1 VPSTFVSNMPAV
13 TLAIA
18 VGSAGGVQKAAYH
31 VRNSIVLALRN
42 IPKRTGRVYK
52 VPGTKNAYY
61 TASAPGEYP
70 ATATGQLRGSFRAK
84 KIGTSSYA
92 VGSDVK
98 YVEPLDKIRPFMRNI
113 FDKESDEMKLII
125 RGGGTQ
131 TRLTNASRWF

>member
-1 VPSTFVSNMPAV
+1 MSSTFVSNMPAV

-42 IPKRTGRVYK
+42 TPKRTGHVYK
-52 VPGTKNAYY
+52 VPGTNVTY

-70 ATATGQLRGSFRAK
+70 ATVTGRLRGSFRAK
-84 KIGTSSYA
+84 KIGPSSYA

-98 YVEPLDKIRPFMRNI
+98 YVEPLDKIRPFMKDI
-113 FDKESDEMKLII
+113 FEKESAEMKLII

-131 TRLTNASRWF
+131 TRLTDAARWF